1 MFRSIWPQTQRLF
14 KILIT
19 FSVTTFSLKLL
30 AEWRPNILSWYWENL
45 VLVVVVVIES
55 NCLYCTTRNSDTKLG
70 LPLICQTIPHF
81 HSSWIKPQVKNNKEF
96 MIGQKC
102 DIGLALSDY
111 PTLHRVMALVTLR
124 TQFLILRSWLHW
136 SFKTDKTSPCRM
148 SVINKLP
155 VS

>member
-1 MFRSIWPQTQRLF
+1 MDTPGSLIVLFLSPENLVRLSLLRGVKPFSRAKNDITF

-55 NCLYCTTRNSDTKLG
+55 KCLYCTTRNSDTKLG

-81 HSSWIKPQVKNNKEF
+81 YSSRIKPQVKNNKEF
-96 MIGQKC
+96 MIRKKC
-102 DIGLALSDY
+102 DIGLSLSDY
-111 PTLHRVMALVTLR
+111 SKLHRV
-124 TQFLILRSWLHW
+124 SWPLQ
-136 SFKTDKTSPCRM
+136 R
-148 SVINKLP
+148 
-155 VS
+155 